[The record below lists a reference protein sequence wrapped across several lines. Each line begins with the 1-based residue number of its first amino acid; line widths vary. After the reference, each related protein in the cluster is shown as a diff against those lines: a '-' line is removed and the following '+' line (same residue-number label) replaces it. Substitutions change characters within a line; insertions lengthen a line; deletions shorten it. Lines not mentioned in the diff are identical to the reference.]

1 MIFSITTTQGGMCMA
16 PGTDVCKV
24 PAPPA
29 PPIPTPLPNIA
40 NCNQASSG
48 TCSQKVTIAQKPL
61 LTKKSEIPMSS
72 GDEAGS
78 AGGVVSG
85 KIKGE
90 CTFVKFSAK
99 VKIEGQFVIFQTC
112 NTGQNGKNANAQ
124 GGMQMDPSQP
134 KVKVS
139 G

>member
-1 MIFSITTTQGGMCMA
+1 MFFITTKEKGMCQGM
-16 PGTDVCKV
+16 PDTCKV

-29 PPIPTPLPNIA
+29 PPIPTPFPNIA
-40 NCNQASSG
+40 NCNQATAS
-48 TCSQKVTIAQKPL
+48 TVTQKAFINGKAI
-61 LTKKSEIPMSS
+61 LTKASEIPMSS

-90 CTFVKFSAK
+90 AVPKKFSSSTYAEGNAVVYQTCTF
-99 VKIEGQFVIFQTC
+99 
-112 NTGQNGKNANAQ
+112 GQNGKNANVPAGIQ
-124 GGMQMDPSQP
+124 ADPSQNIST
-134 KVKVS
+134 VA